1 MESLRNKVI
10 EVLGRKLGEE
20 FKIIPKDRR
29 KNNGLVLHGIC
40 IYKESGSVSPV
51 IYMEDFIQ
59 YCGMWEPSLE
69 EIADIC
75 LETYHQDKTLRN
87 VADYLGDFGM
97 VKDRVRIRLIN
108 HAANLEEMGNIPHRR
123 FLDLAVTYYLDME
136 PAMADQYAFVT
147 ITNEWMERWGIT
159 EDDLYRLGMGGLF
172 AVDGCLITDLFSI
185 LRQTAQENQ
194 DKIAEGTVTEIEKDR
209 GGLEMYVASNKKHL
223 FGANCLMNV
232 SILQGLAERMGG
244 ILPEG
249 TYMDPTLQEDAA
261 SDGEA
266 IQRETISG
274 QYEIEEYIS
283 MPEDVGQAVGMT
295 SVAQQAGAAPA
306 VARQTMQGTAQRPGQ
321 AQQPV
326 QGCRPPY
333 RTVRRHKHPHGE
345 ARQPEIHPHDGRKY
359 IWLSSANYHMG
370 TSSGSPIHLAGTPG
384 EKTIFVTED
393 PLKGDLAHAL
403 SGRMFGCVPGEN
415 QYVNLPPF
423 LKVMKQ
429 METEMVYEAYDM
441 DKLLKTICR
450 GDYNEKCIH
459 CENYQKFREGQEIF
473 LKRKV

>member
-1 MESLRNKVI
+1 MESLRDKVI
-10 EVLGRKLGEE
+10 EVLGRKLGKE

-59 YCGMWEPSLE
+59 YCGMGEPSPE

-75 LETYHQDKTLRN
+75 LETYHQDKTPRN

-185 LRQTAQENQ
+185 LRQTAQEGQ
-194 DKIAEGTVTEIEKDR
+194 DKIVEGTVTEMEKER

-232 SILQGLAERMGG
+232 SILQGLAEGMGCSLVIFPSSVHEL
-244 ILPEG
+244 ILIPQKNGSEDCLDP
-249 TYMDPTLQEDAA
+249 MDIQ
-261 SDGEA
+261 A
-266 IQRETISG
+266 INVTQIPRDE
-274 QYEIEEYIS
+274 
-283 MPEDVGQAVGMT
+283 
-295 SVAQQAGAAPA
+295 
-306 VARQTMQGTAQRPGQ
+306 
-321 AQQPV
+321 
-326 QGCRPPY
+326 
-333 RTVRRHKHPHGE
+333 
-345 ARQPEIHPHDGRKY
+345 
-359 IWLSSANYHMG
+359 WLSNSIYRYDRGKKEVSIYKEGA
-370 TSSGSPIHLAGTPG
+370 
-384 EKTIFVTED
+384 
-393 PLKGDLAHAL
+393 PLL
-403 SGRMFGCVPGEN
+403 
-415 QYVNLPPF
+415 
-423 LKVMKQ
+423 
-429 METEMVYEAYDM
+429 
-441 DKLLKTICR
+441 
-450 GDYNEKCIH
+450 
-459 CENYQKFREGQEIF
+459 
-473 LKRKV
+473 